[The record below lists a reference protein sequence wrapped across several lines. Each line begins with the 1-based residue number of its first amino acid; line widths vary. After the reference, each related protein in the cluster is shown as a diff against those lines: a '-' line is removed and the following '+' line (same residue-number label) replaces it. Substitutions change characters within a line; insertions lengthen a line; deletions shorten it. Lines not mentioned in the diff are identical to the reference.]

1 MCSSE
6 EEGYEYRA
14 SDSREKRRN
23 RLTDT
28 FGEIVSKV
36 TMKTYLLKRGL
47 LYELGI

>member
-6 EEGYEYRA
+6 EEGYENRT

-36 TMKTYLLKRGL
+36 AMKTN
-47 LYELGI
+47 I